1 MLESLSVGPLGVNAY
16 FLSEG
21 DSCVLVDPGD
31 EADRILAFLDRR
43 GLQPILVVA
52 THGHLDHT
60 SAIPQLFTA
69 WNERGLSVPL
79 AAHSGDLGY
88 FGPEG
93 RDTNRRLFAS
103 IGGLG
108 FYRTYWR
115 PLPLPS
121 RLLADGDTL
130 PIGAFRVIHS
140 PGHSPGSICLYD
152 PMASVLVSGDTLFR
166 DGVGRTD
173 FPDSDSE
180 ALAASLRRLLELP
193 SATEV
198 HPGHGAATSIGR
210 EKSLC

>member
-1 MLESLSVGPLGVNAY
+1 MLERLSVGPLGVNAY

-21 DSCVLVDPGD
+21 HSCVLVDPGD
-31 EADRILAFLDRR
+31 EAERILAFLDRR
-43 GLQPILVVA
+43 GFQPILVVA

-60 SAIPQLFTA
+60 SAIPQLFAA
-69 WNERGLSVPL
+69 WQKRGLSVPL

-93 RDTNRRLFAS
+93 RETNRRLFAS

-108 FYRTYWR
+108 FYETYWR

-121 RLLADGDTL
+121 LLLAEGDAL
-130 PIGAFRVIHS
+130 PIGNFRVIHS

-152 PMASVLVSGDTLFR
+152 DAASVLVSGDTLFR

-173 FPDSDSE
+173 FPDSDGE
-180 ALAASLRRLLELP
+180 ALAASLRRLLKLP
-193 SATEV
+193 NATVV

-210 EKSLC
+210 ESGLR